1 VAPESPSLRAL
12 ARASI
17 EHGLACGRA
26 LAVDPAEY
34 PPPLREVRASF
45 VTLEARGELRG
56 CVGSVE
62 AHRPLVVDVAE
73 NAFGAAFRDPRFPP
87 LARSEL
93 GGLTLCVS
101 LLSPLELLAVG
112 SEAEL
117 LAALRPG
124 IDGLVIRAG
133 AGRATFLPAVWKDLP
148 EPRAFLRAL
157 LRKAELP
164 ADGWPPG
171 AQAWRYTVRDVA

>member
-17 EHGLACGRA
+17 EHGLARGRA

-34 PPPLREVRASF
+34 PPPLREVGASF
-45 VTLEARGELRG
+45 VTLEARGQLRG

-73 NAFGAAFRDPRFPP
+73 NGFGAAFRDPRFPP
-87 LARSEL
+87 LARAEL
-93 GGLTLCVS
+93 SGLTLRVS
-101 LLSPLELLAVG
+101 LLSPLEPLAAG

-117 LAALRPG
+117 LASLRPG
-124 IDGLVIRAG
+124 IDGLVLRVG
-133 AGRATFLPAVWKDLP
+133 AARATFLPAVWKDLP

-164 ADGWPPG
+164 DDRWPPG
-171 AQAWRYTVRDVA
+171 ARVWRYTVRDAA